1 MDSSLTVSAL
11 GKGSLMVLIAQGLQS
26 IRGIVLLP
34 FITRLLSAG
43 DYGLWVQA
51 GTLTSL
57 LSPIATLYLGS
68 AILRF
73 FAAESNPRRASS
85 ALMGVLITVTAL
97 SILVTAAATLA
108 SGSLSAAF
116 FEGQRAIV
124 LLAMASLLPECLA
137 SICLAYFRTFRQM
150 GKFSFFSVARPYV
163 ELVTLIIL
171 LLTGHTLI
179 QLIFAMAIVRA
190 ALTGVMMVIIVRET
204 SWATPDFS
212 PLPQYLRF
220 SVPLMPA
227 NLMLWVT
234 NASDR
239 FVIGYYLG
247 AAAVGFYNP
256 GYALGGMVAFISAP
270 IMYVLPAFVYAHF
283 DQGRTKLAAEYL
295 SRALLI
301 VVATGLLLTAVL
313 GGLSLPILSLLATS
327 DYAQRGYLVTPF
339 VALGVTAQVCTI
351 VVSIALGCVKK
362 THLMA
367 YSALAGA
374 CLNLGLNIIFIPR
387 YGIVA
392 AAVTT
397 LFAMLVDLGI
407 RLAMAKRHVHL
418 TIPWWR
424 LIRAA
429 VAATILGAGLFA
441 LSPTGVVTLLALLV
455 ISPTVY
461 LALLLG
467 LRVVSISDL
476 ARGKEFVWR
485 VIRMR

>member
-1 MDSSLTVSAL
+1 MDSTLTVSAL

-57 LSPIATLYLGS
+57 LAPIATLYLGN

-73 FAAESNPRRASS
+73 FAGESGPRKVSRALGGVFLAVA
-85 ALMGVLITVTAL
+85 ALGTV
-97 SILVTAAATLA
+97 VTVAAVLA
-108 SGSLSAAF
+108 SGSIASAF
-116 FEGQRAIV
+116 FEDQRAIV
-124 LLAMASLLPECLA
+124 MFALASLLPECLA
-137 SICLAYFRTFRQM
+137 SVCLAYFRTFRQM
-150 GKFSFFSVARPYV
+150 VRFSFFSVARPYV

-171 LLTGHTLI
+171 LLTGHTLLD
-179 QLIFAMAIVRA
+179 LIVAMAIVRA
-190 ALTGVMMVIIVRET
+190 ALTGVMMVIILRET
-204 SWATPDFS
+204 GWAAPDFS

-220 SVPLMPA
+220 SVPLMPT

-247 AAAVGFYNP
+247 VAAVGFYNP
-256 GYALGGMVAFISAP
+256 GYALGSVVAFISAP
-270 IMYVLPAFVYAHF
+270 ILYVLPSFVYAHF
-283 DQGRTKLAAEYL
+283 DQGRTRLATTYL
-295 SRALLI
+295 SNAVLGI
-301 VVATGLLLTAVL
+301 VVIGLLMSAVL
-313 GGLSLPILSLLATS
+313 GGLSLPILSLLATPQM
-327 DYAQRGYLVTPF
+327 AQRGYLVTPF
-339 VALGVTAQVCTI
+339 VALGVTAQICTI

-367 YSALAGA
+367 YSAFAGA
-374 CLNLGLNIIFIPR
+374 GLNLVLNIIFIPR
-387 YGIVA
+387 HGIVA

-407 RLAMAKRHVHL
+407 RLALAKRHVQL

-441 LSPTGVVTLLALLV
+441 LSPTDVVTLLALLV
-455 ISPTVY
+455 ISPAVY

-467 LRVVSISDL
+467 LKVVSVSDL
-476 ARGKEFVWR
+476 AMGKEFVWR
-485 VIRMR
+485 MTRMR

>member
-11 GKGSLMVLIAQGLQS
+11 GKGSLMVLIAQALQS

-57 LSPIATLYLGS
+57 LGPIATLYLGN

-73 FAAESNPRRASS
+73 FAAEGEPRKVART
-85 ALMGVLITVTAL
+85 LIGVFVTVAAL
-97 SILVTAAATLA
+97 SILVALTVTLV
-108 SGSLSAAF
+108 SGPLAAAF
-116 FEGQRAIV
+116 FEGQRAIL
-124 LLAMASLLPECLA
+124 LLAMVSLVPECLG

-150 GKFSFFSVARPYV
+150 GRFSFFSVARPYV
-163 ELVTLIIL
+163 ELVTLIVL

-179 QLIFAMAIVRA
+179 QLIIAMAIVRA
-190 ALTGVMMVIIVRET
+190 ALTRVMMVIILRET
-204 SWATPDFS
+204 GWATPDFS

-220 SVPLMPA
+220 SVPLMPT

-247 AAAVGFYNP
+247 VAAVGFYNP
-256 GYALGGMVAFISAP
+256 GYALGSVVAFISAP
-270 IMYVLPAFVYAHF
+270 IMYVLPAFAYAHF
-283 DQGRTKLAAEYL
+283 DQGRTRLAAEYL

-301 VVATGLLLTAVL
+301 VVVTGLLMTAVL
-313 GGLSLPILSLLATS
+313 GGLSLPVLSLLATS
-327 DYAQRGYLVTPF
+327 EFAQRGYLVTPF
-339 VALGVTAQVCTI
+339 VALGATAQICTI

-374 CLNLGLNIIFIPR
+374 CLNLGLNVIFIPR

-397 LFAMLVDLGI
+397 LVAMLVDLGI
-407 RLAMAKRHVHL
+407 RLALAKRHISLSVS
-418 TIPWWR
+418 WWR
-424 LIRAA
+424 IARAA
-429 VAATILGAGLFA
+429 LAAAILGAGLFA
-441 LSPTGVVTLLALLV
+441 LSPSGVAPLLV
-455 ISPTVY
+455 VLVTSPAIY

-467 LRVVSISDL
+467 FRVVSMHDL
-476 ARGKEFVWR
+476 ADGRESVRR